1 MSEKYIEVKK
11 FAEASL
17 GQMPEVIELLF
28 HMNENAAMEQ
38 FQENGI
44 LYLGR
49 TSLPKKVM
57 PLIAMSVAL
66 ANGPKESAMIH
77 FALAKKF
84 GASNE
89 EILDAIRATKMALM
103 SSTLDAS
110 ETINMNIKNSELSEK
125 EESEKVLEKLKK
137 DTGLVPDRLYEISDF
152 SFNLLKEHLREKSYL
167 LNPVKLESKYVFA
180 ISYAVSTS
188 IHDHECQDVY
198 LKQFIKK
205 GGNSHEIE
213 DILAIT
219 RFLVG
224 NRAFVNAIDILRKM
238 VNES

>member
-1 MSEKYIEVKK
+1 
-11 FAEASL
+11 
-17 GQMPEVIELLF
+17 
-28 HMNENAAMEQ
+28 
-38 FQENGI
+38 
-44 LYLGR
+44 
-49 TSLPKKVM
+49 
-57 PLIAMSVAL
+57 
-66 ANGPKESAMIH
+66 
-77 FALAKKF
+77 
-84 GASNE
+84 
-89 EILDAIRATKMALM
+89 
-103 SSTLDAS
+103 STLDAS

-137 DTGLVPDRLYEISDF
+137 DTGFVPDRLYEISDF
-152 SFNLLKEHLREKSYL
+152 SFNLLKEHLREKSNL